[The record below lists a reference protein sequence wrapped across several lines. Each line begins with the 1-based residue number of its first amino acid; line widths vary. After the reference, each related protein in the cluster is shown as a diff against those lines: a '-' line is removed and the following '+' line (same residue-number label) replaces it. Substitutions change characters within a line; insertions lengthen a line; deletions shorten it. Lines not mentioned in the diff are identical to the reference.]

1 MCRRSRRLPFAAAKI
16 IATDVMPRM
25 VVRPRTSGALSST
38 TPSVE
43 TELASVR
50 IGRGATSVFDGRV
63 TVAGAVAPYADDVAI
78 SVSCF
83 ATTGS
88 TVRNAVFVAGDSVDT
103 VVFPMPAAWLPPL
116 VGIIS
121 TYWETADAGPSPAA
135 AGYGTPRMP
144 PMQTRHPM
152 PA

>member
-1 MCRRSRRLPFAAAKI
+1 MVRTGRRTLGGFALI
-16 IATDVMPRM
+16 
-25 VVRPRTSGALSST
+25 LF
-38 TPSVE
+38 
-43 TELASVR
+43 LA
-50 IGRGATSVFDGRV
+50 
-63 TVAGAVAPYADDVAI
+63 AGAVAGAPYADEVAI

-88 TVRNAVFVAGDSVDT
+88 AVRSAVFAAGDSVDT
-103 VVFPMPAAWLPPL
+103 VGFPVPAAWLPPL

-121 TYWETADAGPSPAA
+121 TYWKTADAGPSPAA
-135 AGYGTPRMP
+135 AGYGTLRMP